1 MAVLGQSQYVIG
13 PMTLS
18 RTESFGSGYYNYL
31 DQSNNNS
38 SSNYYYTNL
47 NGNSTMIEK
56 RQVFLRSYQFCR
68 KKSLSERIKRSL
80 VRVKRVIWL
89 RLKSARRFRKLA
101 CFRFRCGFSYRRR
114 RFVRLLNNNNN
125 NHIKCNNSNS
135 HCFW

>member
-1 MAVLGQSQYVIG
+1 MAVLGQSQYVG
-13 PMTLS
+13 PMPLS

-31 DQSNNNS
+31 DQQSNSGYN
-38 SSNYYYTNL
+38 YYTNL

-56 RQVFLRSYQFCR
+56 RQLFLRSYQFCR
-68 KKSLSERIKRSL
+68 KKSLTERIKISL
-80 VRVKRVIWL
+80 VRAKRVIWL

-114 RFVRLLNNNNN
+114 RFIRLLNNHN
-125 NHIKCNNSNS
+125 KCNNSNS